1 MLRLDYLSLVLL
13 LSLLLT
19 WKTLLKAQILV
30 QHLWNIIF
38 YYRREQYMLNV
49 YQLLD
54 KQVNLEKRMV
64 NEKILFL
71 YFHKEMLWLPLNDN
85 YLPS

>member
-64 NEKILFL
+64 NEKILLL